1 VLSVISASTDNI
13 EIMHELMRDISAAK
27 EVSTD
32 SLRPEQWLQ
41 TFYDNRKGSGKSKPA
56 HTRQSARN
64 ASSAAL

>member
-41 TFYDNRKGSGKSKPA
+41 TFYDNRKGSGKAKSAQTPQV
-56 HTRQSARN
+56 TRK